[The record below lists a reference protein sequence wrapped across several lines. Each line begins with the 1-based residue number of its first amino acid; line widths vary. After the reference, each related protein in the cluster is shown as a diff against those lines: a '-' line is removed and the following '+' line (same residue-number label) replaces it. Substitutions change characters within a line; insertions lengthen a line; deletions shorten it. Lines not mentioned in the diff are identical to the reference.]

1 MELIRV
7 RISYRNIKRY
17 KEIIRILIKYGFSY
31 IVEKLNIEGVA
42 YKIPITNPS
51 EEIKQMSTG
60 EKIRRAFEEL
70 GPTYVKLGQILS
82 TRKDLLDQDIID
94 ELSLLRD
101 SVEPF
106 DTDIAKE
113 IFKEE
118 IGLDIEKVF
127 NEFNPTPIGAASI
140 GQVYEAKLQNGEDVI
155 IKIQR
160 PNIES
165 RIKSDLEILKG
176 MVLAFKDGNKDS
188 SIDVIQIIE
197 EFQTQLIRE
206 LDYNFEAINA
216 MKFRRMFENSREV
229 YIPKIYGEFTT
240 KKVLVMEKIIG
251 VKLNDTKKI
260 KELNWDTKIIS
271 DIGIKSLFKQVFE
284 YGFFHADPH
293 PGNIF
298 VVSQNTIS
306 YIDFGMVGIVDRNTL
321 NALNEI
327 AVALVEKN
335 VDRVIYILTEMD
347 VINNEVDIIG
357 LRQDLLYLIHYYYDV
372 PIEKINISD
381 IMNEVFR
388 FFRRYK
394 VSIPSQL
401 STLAKAVITL
411 EGTGRDLNPSF
422 SVASIGKEFMR
433 HYYINKFNPQNA
445 FLKSKHVAEEMI
457 LDIKTIPKQ
466 MRGILRNIEKNNV
479 RLQLEDVKFTS
490 LEEIM
495 RDLTTQIS
503 LSLVLASI
511 IVGSSL
517 IISSPNINN
526 NIWIRFTAL
535 SGFFISF
542 IIGILI
548 VVKIIR
554 IQYKKK

>member
-1 MELIRV
+1 M

-127 NEFNPTPIGAASI
+127 NKFNPTPIGAASI

-197 EFQTQLIRE
+197 EFQTQLMRE

-216 MKFRRMFENSREV
+216 MKFRRMFENSSEV

-260 KELNWDTKIIS
+260 KELNWDTKVIS

-411 EGTGRDLNPSF
+411 EGTGRDLNPNF

-445 FLKSKHVAEEMI
+445 FLKSKHAAEEMI

-479 RLQLEDVKFTS
+479 KLQLEDVKFTS